1 MAALEKIRKKSVFL
15 IVVIGVAL
23 FAFIIGDFLN
33 SGQTFFGNAT
43 TVAKVGG
50 EKIDIHQFQTN
61 LEEMSQQ
68 VQNSGQQIDM
78 ALIQQRVLENMIDEK
93 LFNKEIE
100 KLGIKVSDEELTE
113 YMTGR
118 FATPQMYQFAQQ
130 MGAPDTKTLY
140 DMLFNPSKYN
150 LNNEMVAP
158 AKAEWLK
165 MEKNITLQVSQMKLA
180 NLIIGTIPAN
190 DLDVKALNAGNAT
203 SSVLLVQK
211 PFSSVSDDDAK
222 VSDEEINARYAS
234 DKGMFRQKQEV
245 RRIHYITVD
254 IKPSAADE
262 AAANRLFVSADSAL
276 RNTAGIEAVTTN
288 SDLMV
293 KNSTSRLSDIS
304 NTKVKDFVAAAAVG
318 AVSEMTH
325 IGDTYS
331 VVKLLGKTVEVD
343 SILVDM
349 VAVEGE
355 KSVQDSILN
364 LLKGGK
370 TVAEIE
376 KVKGVSGSQADI
388 WLDLVKAAP
397 TADVKAKLLG
407 ADKGFFIFDS
417 NDRMAILYNVKDKK
431 APKTVYEYA
440 EVSYRVLPSEETT
453 RGLRNALNSFVAN
466 NQNSK
471 DFAENAIK
479 AGYTAIESQLTVDM
493 PQIDRIPYTRKAIQW
508 AFNAKAGEV
517 SPIFDKENNDKMLVV
532 TLDEVLDNKYTPVS
546 APAVKMLLTSLIR
559 NDKKAEKI
567 IADFNGKANDLNGY
581 ASVMG
586 VQVDSVKCNFA
597 QPFIPGAGYEPA
609 LVGAISAAEPGKLV
623 GPVKGQNGVFY
634 FQVTGVDNNVP
645 EIGKE
650 QAGNRFSSM
659 YGGNSVMQRFY
670 EILKED
676 NKVEYM
682 LQKFY

>member
-50 EKIDIHQFQTN
+50 EKIDIHQFQSN

-100 KLGIKVSDEELTE
+100 KLGIEVSDEELTE

-376 KVKGVSGSQADI
+376 KVKGVSG
-388 WLDLVKAAP
+388 
-397 TADVKAKLLG
+397 
-407 ADKGFFIFDS
+407 
-417 NDRMAILYNVKDKK
+417 
-431 APKTVYEYA
+431 
-440 EVSYRVLPSEETT
+440 
-453 RGLRNALNSFVAN
+453 
-466 NQNSK
+466 
-471 DFAENAIK
+471 
-479 AGYTAIESQLTVDM
+479 
-493 PQIDRIPYTRKAIQW
+493 
-508 AFNAKAGEV
+508 
-517 SPIFDKENNDKMLVV
+517 
-532 TLDEVLDNKYTPVS
+532 
-546 APAVKMLLTSLIR
+546 
-559 NDKKAEKI
+559 
-567 IADFNGKANDLNGY
+567 
-581 ASVMG
+581 
-586 VQVDSVKCNFA
+586 
-597 QPFIPGAGYEPA
+597 
-609 LVGAISAAEPGKLV
+609 
-623 GPVKGQNGVFY
+623 
-634 FQVTGVDNNVP
+634 
-645 EIGKE
+645 
-650 QAGNRFSSM
+650 
-659 YGGNSVMQRFY
+659 
-670 EILKED
+670 
-676 NKVEYM
+676 
-682 LQKFY
+682 

>member
-1 MAALEKIRKKSVFL
+1 M
-15 IVVIGVAL
+15 
-23 FAFIIGDFLN
+23 
-33 SGQTFFGNAT
+33 
-43 TVAKVGG
+43 
-50 EKIDIHQFQTN
+50 
-61 LEEMSQQ
+61 
-68 VQNSGQQIDM
+68 
-78 ALIQQRVLENMIDEK
+78 
-93 LFNKEIE
+93 
-100 KLGIKVSDEELTE
+100 
-113 YMTGR
+113 
-118 FATPQMYQFAQQ
+118 
-130 MGAPDTKTLY
+130 
-140 DMLFNPSKYN
+140 
-150 LNNEMVAP
+150 
-158 AKAEWLK
+158 
-165 MEKNITLQVSQMKLA
+165 
-180 NLIIGTIPAN
+180 
-190 DLDVKALNAGNAT
+190 
-203 SSVLLVQK
+203 
-211 PFSSVSDDDAK
+211 
-222 VSDEEINARYAS
+222 
-234 DKGMFRQKQEV
+234 
-245 RRIHYITVD
+245 
-254 IKPSAADE
+254 
-262 AAANRLFVSADSAL
+262 
-276 RNTAGIEAVTTN
+276 
-288 SDLMV
+288 
-293 KNSTSRLSDIS
+293 
-304 NTKVKDFVAAAAVG
+304 
-318 AVSEMTH
+318 
-325 IGDTYS
+325 
-331 VVKLLGKTVEVD
+331 
-343 SILVDM
+343 
-349 VAVEGE
+349 
-355 KSVQDSILN
+355 
-364 LLKGGK
+364 
-370 TVAEIE
+370 
-376 KVKGVSGSQADI
+376 SGSQADI

-546 APAVKMLLTSLIR
+546 DPAVKMLLTSLIR

-581 ASVMG
+581 ASIMG

-670 EILKED
+670 EILKEN